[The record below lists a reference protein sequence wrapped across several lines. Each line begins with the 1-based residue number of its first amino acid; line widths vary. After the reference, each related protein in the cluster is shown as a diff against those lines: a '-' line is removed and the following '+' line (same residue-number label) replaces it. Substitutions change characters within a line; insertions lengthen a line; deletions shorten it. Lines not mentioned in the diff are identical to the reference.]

1 MYATIRRYEGIDEAR
16 AAEVTREVD
25 HSLLPRLAELPG
37 FAAYYLVDAG
47 AGVLT
52 SVSLFET
59 AEQAHESTRV
69 AARWIR
75 ERKLEATL
83 PKTPWITAGPVLAS
97 NRADAH
103 ATTVLTAR
111 F

>member
-1 MYATIRRYEGIDEAR
+1 
-16 AAEVTREVD
+16 
-25 HSLLPRLAELPG
+25 
-37 FAAYYLVDAG
+37 
-47 AGVLT
+47 LT

-75 ERKLEATL
+75 ERKLETAL
-83 PKTPWITAGPVLAS
+83 PNTPQITAGPVLAS
-97 NRADAH
+97 NAVDAL
-103 ATTVLTAR
+103 ATTALTAR